1 MPHAKR
7 APVVVDEM
15 DGRTIFFVNYAA
27 FLSRAYLWRVVSPSQ
42 IGARPTA
49 SGAKLPFYHVA
60 HEYDVALLFVGALVA
75 FCVSLI
81 ELGREARLAL
91 HDNNLRK

>member
-1 MPHAKR
+1 M
-7 APVVVDEM
+7 
-15 DGRTIFFVNYAA
+15 RT
-27 FLSRAYLWRVVSPSQ
+27 
-42 IGARPTA
+42 TA
-49 SGAKLPFYHVA
+49 VGAKLPFYHVA

-91 HDNNLRK
+91 HDNDLRK

>member
-1 MPHAKR
+1 M
-7 APVVVDEM
+7 V
-15 DGRTIFFVNYAA
+15 GRFSSLIT
-27 FLSRAYLWRVVSPSQ
+27 PSFCRER
-42 IGARPTA
+42 IYGEWFRPPKLRARPTA

-91 HDNNLRK
+91 HDNDLRK